1 MKNENDPAG
10 KFVDLRKRA
19 HVLLSESKNDTSAMS
34 PEDVKRLVHELDTY
48 QIELEL
54 QNEDLRMAQ
63 EELEKSRKRHVDL
76 YDFAPVGY
84 LTISEK
90 GLILEA
96 NLTAADMLGVEKGYL
111 LRQVLSAFIIDEDQ
125 DILYHCR
132 KKLLETKQPQTCD
145 LRMRKKNGSIFH
157 AQLKSKVSFDLDGS
171 LGQFRAVISDIT
183 EQKQLEYNLWQ
194 SKKEWEMTFDAMIDM
209 VTLMDKD
216 FRIVRANKAAHEF
229 FKVQP
234 GELNGQYCYELFL
247 GESTPCAECTMDNI
261 LHDNTRNCFKNIE
274 HKNFGNI
281 FQVTSAPIFDK
292 KGALQ
297 YIVHTVKD
305 VTEIK
310 RLQEKLFQAHKM
322 EAIGTLAGGIAH
334 DFNNILSAILGYAEM
349 VKDDLPES
357 RHIHNHIDQVLNA
370 GNRAKELVK
379 QILTFSRKDNDHI
392 NMPLLPQHIVK
403 EVLRMMRASLP
414 TTIKIKK
421 DIDPNCSAI
430 LAEPTQIHQIIV
442 NLCTNAFHSIENEQ
456 GTISVQLSNKTL
468 GLEDIGPNQ
477 DLSPGSFVE
486 LVVKD
491 TGCGMDSAV
500 IDRIFEPYFT
510 TKGIGKGS
518 GIGLAVVHGIVKSYG
533 GLIKVES
540 EIGKGST
547 FRLYF
552 PSTTEQKQEEEE
564 KETEGIPSGT
574 ERILVVDDEDI
585 ITNFLKAILERLGY
599 TVTSHTSSIEA
610 LEDFRSRPSEI
621 DLVITDQTMPNMSG
635 SELSKELF
643 KVRYDIPI
651 IICTGYSAVIS
662 ENEAKEIGI
671 SRFAIKP
678 ITITELAKT
687 VREVLDEK
695 TSQAD

>member
-19 HVLLSESKNDTSAMS
+19 HVLLSESKDNISAMS

-63 EELEKSRKRHVDL
+63 EELDKSRKRHVDL

-111 LRQVLSAFIIDEDQ
+111 LRQILSSFIIDEDQ
-125 DILYHCR
+125 DILYRCR

-145 LRMRKKNGSIFH
+145 LRMRKKDGSVFY

-171 LGQFRAVISDIT
+171 LGQFRTVISDIT
-183 EQKQLEYNLWQ
+183 EQKQLEYNLLQ
-194 SKKEWEMTFDAMIDM
+194 SKKEWEMTFDAMSDM

-234 GELNGQYCYELFL
+234 GELNGQYCYELFR
-247 GESTPCAECTMDNI
+247 GESTPCQECTMDNI
-261 LHDNTRNCFKNIE
+261 FHDNTRNCFKNIE
-274 HKNFGNI
+274 YKNFGNI

-292 KGALQ
+292 KGKLQ

-310 RLQEKLFQAHKM
+310 RLQEELFQAHKM

-349 VKDDLPES
+349 VKADLPES
-357 RHIHNHIDQVLNA
+357 RHIHNHINQVLNA

-456 GTISVQLSNKTL
+456 GTIFVQLSNKTL
-468 GLEDIGPNQ
+468 GLEDIGPDQ

-491 TGCGMDSAV
+491 TGCGMDSTV

-510 TKGIGKGS
+510 TKDVGKGS

-651 IICTGYSAVIS
+651 IICTGYSSVIS
-662 ENEAKEIGI
+662 ENKAKEIGI
-671 SRFAIKP
+671 SRFATKP
-678 ITITELAKT
+678 ITITDLAKT

-695 TSQAD
+695 TSQTY